1 MKASRAL
8 DVCSPAGYPV
18 RKSIQQDVLGT
29 RFPQLGS
36 GNPEEPV
43 GDSRPGQ
50 WRPCRKVLPDR
61 SRAARDRANQ
71 KLVEYIVKAKGA
83 ESHLRAILHSR
94 KPSRW
99 LKTFLSS
106 GQYVTCVE
114 TYLEDE
120 AQLDEVVEYL
130 QGICRDTD
138 GEVPA
143 HGSGDRIRFILDVL
157 LPEVGASAL
166 TRLCTLSPVGVP
178 GKAVA
183 GQLTVSLC
191 PLDRPPIHRHVA
203 LLLWL
208 GHVHINRKINA

>member
-1 MKASRAL
+1 MCAPL
-8 DVCSPAGYPV
+8 AGYPV

-29 RFPQLGS
+29 RFPQLGK
-36 GNPEEPV
+36 GDPETPAE
-43 GDSRPGQ
+43 DSQPGQ

-99 LKTFLSS
+99 LKMFLSS

-120 AQLDEVVEYL
+120 AQLDEVVGYL
-130 QGICRDTD
+130 QGICRDMD

-143 HGSGDRIRFILDVL
+143 SGSGDRIRFILDVL
-157 LPEVGASAL
+157 LPEVGALFSRSAL
-166 TRLCTLSPVGVP
+166 DLGSLPRWASLRE
-178 GKAVA
+178 AA
-183 GQLTVSLC
+183 GLC
-191 PLDRPPIHRHVA
+191 PCMGLCAAGGRGHR
-203 LLLWL
+203 
-208 GHVHINRKINA
+208 N